1 MMCTR
6 RCLTVSLV
14 KDIVIGQYYEKVC
27 FMQRLKIVFS
37 GPMGAGKT
45 QAIASL
51 SDIPVVSTE
60 VKNNDL
66 HTHSKALT
74 TVGMD
79 YGELT
84 LDGGVS
90 IGLYGTPGQER
101 FNFIWPILAQGA
113 LGVIILIDHSAEDPI
128 ADLSNYLAT
137 FSKIYNGRLVIGVS
151 QVDKMPE
158 RDFAIYR
165 DWLAAQQKN
174 LPIFPVDMRQRDDV
188 LLLVDTIIASLEL
201 ES

>member
-1 MMCTR
+1 MC
-6 RCLTVSLV
+6 
-14 KDIVIGQYYEKVC
+14 
-27 FMQRLKIVFS
+27 MQRLKIVFS

-60 VKNNDL
+60 VKNTDL
-66 HTHSKALT
+66 HINTKALT

-79 YGELT
+79 YGELV

-101 FNFIWPILAQGA
+101 FNFIWPILSQGA
-113 LGVIILIDHSAEDPI
+113 LGVIILIDHSSADPV
-128 ADLSNYLAT
+128 ADLASYLDT
-137 FSKIYNGRLVIGVS
+137 FSKIYDGRIVIGVS

-165 DWLAAQQKN
+165 DWLDSQQKN
-174 LPIFPVDMRQRDDV
+174 IPVFAVDMRKRDDV

-201 ES
+201 NT

>member
-1 MMCTR
+1 
-6 RCLTVSLV
+6 
-14 KDIVIGQYYEKVC
+14 
-27 FMQRLKIVFS
+27 MQRLKIVFS

-60 VKNNDL
+60 VKNTD
-66 HTHSKALT
+66 THINSKALT

-84 LDGGVS
+84 LEGGTS

-101 FNFIWPILAQGA
+101 FNFIWPILSQGA
-113 LGVIILIDHSAEDPI
+113 LGVIILIDHSAQDPI
-128 ADLSNYLAT
+128 ADLANYLET
-137 FSKIYNGRLVIGVS
+137 FSKIYDGRIVIGVS

-158 RDFAIYR
+158 REFAIYR
-165 DWLAAQQKN
+165 DWLATQQKN
-174 LPIFPVDMRQRDDV
+174 LPVFPVDMRKREDV

-201 ES
+201 GGA